1 MGKPPYGVPDC
12 DEGCAVIV
20 EKMQSVCILQ
30 NNTNCLEPLAGKRFM
45 GYI

>member
-30 NNTNCLEPLAGKRFM
+30 NNTNCLEPLAGKRFI